1 MISNR
6 SLRFCM
12 ITTFYPPYNF
22 GGDGI
27 FVHRLSNE
35 LARRGH
41 RVDVIHCQDAFLALA
56 GRPPAGS
63 YADHPNVTVHGLK
76 SRVGILSPFATQQ
89 TGYPLFKAARIR
101 RILSRGF
108 DVINYHNISL
118 VGGPKILEYG
128 QAVKLYTLHEFW
140 LVCPTHLLFKFN
152 RAVCERPSCL
162 ACTVIHKRPPAWWRY
177 TGLLKAQVRHVDAF
191 ISPDRHTIAKHREF
205 GLDLP
210 LVHLPHFVPLEEEV
224 PPEHRGND
232 DELRERPYFLFV
244 GRLERIKG
252 LQTLIPLFREFAHA
266 RLLVA
271 GDGSDAAVLRRAAQ
285 DCANIEFLGYQ
296 SGPRLDALYRNA
308 VAVVVPSLTYEV
320 APPLVIMEAFLRRTP
335 VIVRALGSMPEAIE
349 ESGGGVVYDT
359 DQALIDAMHQFLDDR
374 AYRDTL
380 GSKGYDAYRT
390 KWTTEAYLERY
401 LGLID
406 RLADSR
412 LAGRVQPKGTPTDRT
427 FNSARER
434 DS

>member
-1 MISNR
+1 MIS
-6 SLRFCM
+6 
-12 ITTFYPPYNF
+12 TFYPPYNF

-27 FVHRLSNE
+27 FIHRLSNA

-41 RVDVIHCQDAFLALA
+41 HVDVIHCQDAYLALA
-56 GRPPAGS
+56 GSPPAGR
-63 YADHPNVTVHGLK
+63 YDDHPNVTVHGLK
-76 SRVGILSPFATQQ
+76 SAVGILSPLATQQ

-101 RILSRGF
+101 AVLNRGF

-128 QAVKLYTLHEFW
+128 RAVKLYTLHEFW

-152 RAVCERPSCL
+152 RSVCERPSCF
-162 ACTVIHKRPPAWWRY
+162 ACTLVHKRPPALWRY

-191 ISPDRHTIAKHREF
+191 ISPDRHTMAKHREF

-210 LVHLPHFVPLEEEV
+210 LVHLPHFVPLEEAV
-224 PPEHRGND
+224 RPEHRGND
-232 DELRERPYFLFV
+232 DDLRGRPYFLFV

-252 LQTLIPLFREFAHA
+252 LHTLIPLFREFTRA

-271 GDGSDAAVLRRAAQ
+271 GDGTDAADLRRAAQ
-285 DCANIEFLGYQ
+285 GCANIEFLGYQ
-296 SGPRLDALYRNA
+296 SGSRLDALYRNA

-335 VIVRALGSMPEAIE
+335 AIVRALGSMPESIE
-349 ESGGGVVYDT
+349 ESGGGLVYDT
-359 DQALIDAMHQFLDDR
+359 DHALLAAMERLLDDR
-374 AYRDTL
+374 VCRDML
-380 GSKGYDAYRT
+380 GDKGYEAYRT

-401 LGLID
+401 LGLIE
-406 RLADSR
+406 RLSAS
-412 LAGRVQPKGTPTDRT
+412 Q
-427 FNSARER
+427 SARTIAGLSDR
-434 DS
+434 